1 MIAVV
6 MMARFSTSSE
16 DGGQT
21 EGQRA
26 SLEERNGRRQ
36 PRDHPPPGPWP
47 GIALVLAHPGLYP
60 KLSTVQGSLMIVA
73 EAKLS
78 FTSENTPHH
87 QET

>member
-36 PRDHPPPGPWP
+36 PRDHPPPGPWA
-47 GIALVLAHPGLYP
+47 GIALVLAYPGLYP